1 MKALQSAFE
10 DFARLRRTNV
20 ALIDTV
26 EPARP
31 AFGTLRKL
39 LESCI
44 DMTANEIERLA
55 DLAYL
60 EPVTV
65 TSANILRSS
74 VDAVQFLSIHEGI
87 HLGMM
92 TTMKKLL

>member
-10 DFARLRRTNV
+10 DFARLRRTNI

-39 LESCI
+39 LESSI

-65 TSANILRSS
+65 TSAKIRHSS
-74 VDAVQFLSIHEGI
+74 AGAMQFLPIHEAY
-87 HLGMM
+87 
-92 TTMKKLL
+92 TWA

>member
-10 DFARLRRTNV
+10 DFARLRRTNT

-39 LESCI
+39 LESSI

-60 EPVTV
+60 EPVMV
-65 TSANILRSS
+65 TSAKIQRSS
-74 VDAVQFLSIHEGI
+74 AGAMQFLPIHEAY
-87 HLGMM
+87 
-92 TTMKKLL
+92 TWA